1 MRRGMGR
8 LGGLAFAGFQ
18 EVDRP
23 LRWLGPALRRG
34 WLRGGLSCMEA
45 RRDWFLLWR
54 LVPGM
59 TGGKGVMAGGQT
71 DWFVLRPS
79 LFIGRLPDAGAD
91 APGPVRWLT
100 DRRAALLPFVF
111 LRMVFRTD
119 AGGWGDDPPPPMR
132 ATPGCDYGRSVKN
145 MRPAKEPRLK
155 KPVFCSL
162 LIRFVGTEKHGD
174 GPGISLFGKKSV
186 NDRYFPLGRKRSPLR
201 G

>member
-8 LGGLAFAGFQ
+8 LGGLAFDSFQ
-18 EVDRP
+18 EVDW
-23 LRWLGPALRRG
+23 LRLWHGPTLRRG
-34 WLRGGLSCMEA
+34 WLRGGLSCMDA
-45 RRDWFLLWR
+45 RRDWFLLGR

-132 ATPGCDYGRSVKN
+132 ATPGCD
-145 MRPAKEPRLK
+145 
-155 KPVFCSL
+155 
-162 LIRFVGTEKHGD
+162 
-174 GPGISLFGKKSV
+174 
-186 NDRYFPLGRKRSPLR
+186 
-201 G
+201 

>member
-34 WLRGGLSCMEA
+34 WLRGGLSCMDA

-71 DWFVLRPS
+71 DGFVLRPS

-91 APGPVRWLT
+91 ARGPVRWLT
-100 DRRAALLPFVF
+100 DRRAVLLPCVF
-111 LRMVFRTD
+111 FADGVPDGCGRM
-119 AGGWGDDPPPPMR
+119 
-132 ATPGCDYGRSVKN
+132 GR
-145 MRPAKEPRLK
+145 
-155 KPVFCSL
+155 
-162 LIRFVGTEKHGD
+162 
-174 GPGISLFGKKSV
+174 
-186 NDRYFPLGRKRSPLR
+186 
-201 G
+201 